1 MRGGR
6 DLSAD
11 GMTDWG
17 GEYLEISVQN
27 SKAGVEHRAGQ
38 DMLVSPPLLSAQP
51 ASSPAGTGEN
61 TRLQPRLSSRTRHG
75 SQRLSLQGPP
85 PLPGSQGPPLLISA
99 TALSLL
105 PSFAHALLSHRSPL
119 PFRLC
124 TWSYLSL
131 NTWPQPPGFGRYSRL
146 LQPSLLHP
154 PSDLAQ
160 YTIWHTPSALRSH
173 CLVGFCLDRWVLKV
187 KARPP
192 LIPWALGQAKARAGQ
207 VRTAQIAGRGGQ
219 E

>member
-1 MRGGR
+1 
-6 DLSAD
+6 
-11 GMTDWG
+11 MTDCG

-38 DMLVSPPLLSAQP
+38 DMLGALPYYLPSQLPPQP
-51 ASSPAGTGEN
+51 APAKTLGSS
-61 TRLQPRLSSRTRHG
+61 TRHG
-75 SQRLSLQGPP
+75 SQRLSPQGPP

-105 PSFAHALLSHRSPL
+105 LAFAHALLSHGCPL

-207 VRTAQIAGRGGQ
+207 VRTPQIAGRGGQ